1 MTATLNAPQ
10 RPQEGLEH
18 PPRVGVALSGR
29 DHYSEAYKAAQGLRL
44 TLRPWQEYALRV
56 ITAVDEQDKWL
67 YPEVALVAA
76 RQNGKTKILLPR
88 VMMGLA
94 RGERIIHAA
103 QVREISREVL
113 MQLSPI
119 LPKGYKL
126 RQANGQESI
135 TSPMGGEYRI
145 VAAQRGSRGLSADLL
160 IVDELREFEDF
171 DFIAAAA
178 PTIFASAN
186 PQILYLS
193 NAGTE
198 RSVVLNDL
206 KQRAGQPGIA
216 YLEWSA
222 APHRAANDQEGWLEA
237 NPSIGYGNQTIE
249 RLQSLYDKYEN
260 SAQLAV
266 FETEHLCRWVK
277 SMMPRLVADTAW
289 QQCRGQLETPNR
301 PAMGIS
307 VDPSG
312 KRASAALAWKQSD
325 GSIGLLVSAEV
336 SGNPIN
342 VVDLA
347 VDLTAQA
354 AANSVQVV
362 AFDPWTDQHLARH
375 FPVTEAINGSEF
387 ANASE
392 RFVRAVETQGIR
404 WQQADSIS
412 ADLPYVARKST
423 SGNAW
428 MADRAD
434 PDRSIT
440 AALAAIRAVWMA
452 SNPQIQTPSVY

>member
-1 MTATLNAPQ
+1 MTATFSGPQ
-10 RPQEGLEH
+10 TPPDALESL
-18 PPRVGVALSGR
+18 PRVGVALSPT
-29 DHYSEAYKAAQGLRL
+29 DHYSEAYRASQSLGLH
-44 TLRPWQEYALRV
+44 LRPWQEYALRV
-56 ITAVDEQDKWL
+56 MTAVDEDDKWR
-67 YPEVALVAA
+67 YQEVALVAA

-88 VMMGLA
+88 VVMGLE
-94 RGERIIHAA
+94 RGERMIHAA

-113 MQLSPI
+113 MQLAPI

-135 TSPMGGEYRI
+135 TSPVGGEYRI

-206 KQRAGQPGIA
+206 KQRAGTPGLA

-222 APHRAANDQEGWLEA
+222 APERAADDRDGWLEA
-237 NPSIGYGNQTIE
+237 NPSIGYGNQTLE
-249 RLQSLYDKYEN
+249 RMQSLYEKYEN
-260 SAQLAV
+260 SGELAV

-277 SMMPRLVADTAW
+277 SMLPRLVADTAW
-289 QQCRGQLETPNR
+289 QQCRGRIETPNR
-301 PAMGIS
+301 PAMGVS
-307 VDPSG
+307 VDPNG

-336 SGNPIN
+336 TGNPIN
-342 VVDLA
+342 IVDLA

-354 AANSVQVV
+354 AAQSVQVV
-362 AFDPWTDQHLARH
+362 GFDPWTDQHLARH

-392 RFVRAVETQGIR
+392 RFVRAVETGAVK

-412 ADLPYVARKST
+412 ADLPYVIRRDT

-434 PDRSIT
+434 KDRSIT
-440 AALAAIRAVWMA
+440 AALAAIRAVWLA
-452 SNPQIQTPSVY
+452 SNPQIQIPMVY

>member
-1 MTATLNAPQ
+1 M
-10 RPQEGLEH
+10 
-18 PPRVGVALSGR
+18 
-29 DHYSEAYKAAQGLRL
+29 
-44 TLRPWQEYALRV
+44 RPWQEYALRV
-56 ITAVDEQDKWL
+56 ITATDNERWK
-67 YPEVALVAA
+67 YSEVAIIAA

-88 VMMGLA
+88 VMMGLE
-94 RGERIIHAA
+94 RGERMIHAA

-113 MQLSPI
+113 MQLAPI
-119 LPKGYKL
+119 LPAGYKM

-135 TSPMGGEYRI
+135 TSPQGGEYRI

-178 PTIFASAN
+178 PTVFASRN

-198 RSVVLNDL
+198 RSIVLNDL
-206 KQRAGQPGIA
+206 KQRADQAGVA

-222 APHRAANDQEGWLEA
+222 APELAANDPEGWMQA
-237 NPSIGYGNQTIE
+237 NPSIGYGHQTIE

-260 SAQLAV
+260 AGELAV

-277 SMMPRLVADTAW
+277 SMMPRLLPDVAW
-289 QQCRGQLETPNR
+289 QQCRGTLEAPAN

-312 KRASAALAWKQSD
+312 RRASAVVAWKQSD
-325 GSIGLLVSAEV
+325 GSIAVTVSAEV
-336 SGNPIN
+336 TGNPIN
-342 VVDLA
+342 IVDLA

-354 AANSVQVV
+354 QTAGVTAVG
-362 AFDPWTDQHLARH
+362 FDPWTDQHLARH
-375 FPVTEAINGSEF
+375 FPVTEGINGQEF

-392 RFVRAVETQGIR
+392 RFVSAVETQALR
-404 WQQADSIS
+404 WQAADAIS
-412 ADLPYVARKST
+412 VDLPYVARKITTGRSY
-423 SGNAW
+423 

-440 AALAAIRAVWMA
+440 AALAAIRAVWLA
-452 SNPQIQTPSVY
+452 SNPQVQIPQVY

>member
-1 MTATLNAPQ
+1 MTAT
-10 RPQEGLEH
+10 
-18 PPRVGVALSGR
+18 
-29 DHYSEAYKAAQGLRL
+29 
-44 TLRPWQEYALRV
+44 
-56 ITAVDEQDKWL
+56 DELDQWR
-67 YPEVALVAA
+67 YQEVAIITA

-88 VMMGLA
+88 VVMGLE
-94 RGERIIHAA
+94 RGERMIHAA

-113 MQLSPI
+113 MQLSPN

-135 TSPMGGEYRI
+135 TSPNGGEYRI

-206 KQRAGQPGIA
+206 KNRAESPNVA

-222 APHRAANDQEGWLEA
+222 APDRAADDHEGWLEA
-237 NPSIGYGNQTIE
+237 NPSIGYGHQTIE
-249 RLQSLYDKYEN
+249 RLQSLYDKYSN
-260 SAQLAV
+260 SGELEV

-277 SMMPRLVADTAW
+277 SMLPRLVADTAW
-289 QQCRGQLETPNR
+289 QQCRGRLETPNR

-312 KRASAALAWKQSD
+312 RRASAALAWKQSD
-325 GSIGLLVSAEV
+325 GSIGLSVSAEV
-336 SGNPIN
+336 TGNPIN
-342 VVDLA
+342 MVDFA

-354 AANSVQVV
+354 AEASVRVV
-362 AFDPWTDQHLARH
+362 GFDPWTDQHLARH
-375 FPVTEAINGSEF
+375 FPVTEGINGQEF

-392 RFVRAVETQGIR
+392 RFVRAVETQALR

-423 SGNAW
+423 TGNAW

-434 PDRSIT
+434 KDRSMT
-440 AALAAIRAVWMA
+440 AALAAIRAVWLA
-452 SNPQIQTPSVY
+452 SNPQVQVPSVY

>member
-1 MTATLNAPQ
+1 M
-10 RPQEGLEH
+10 
-18 PPRVGVALSGR
+18 ALSGR
-29 DHYSEAYKAAQGLRL
+29 DHYSEAYRASQGLRL
-44 TLRPWQEYALRV
+44 TLRPWQQYALRV

-94 RGERIIHAA
+94 RGERMLHAA

-222 APHRAANDQEGWLEA
+222 APHRAANDHEGWLEA

-249 RLQSLYDKYEN
+249 RLQSLCTT
-260 SAQLAV
+260 STRTAHSWQCL
-266 FETEHLCRWVK
+266 
-277 SMMPRLVADTAW
+277 RLSTY
-289 QQCRGQLETPNR
+289 
-301 PAMGIS
+301 
-307 VDPSG
+307 
-312 KRASAALAWKQSD
+312 AA
-325 GSIGLLVSAEV
+325 GSSL
-336 SGNPIN
+336 
-342 VVDLA
+342 
-347 VDLTAQA
+347 
-354 AANSVQVV
+354 
-362 AFDPWTDQHLARH
+362 
-375 FPVTEAINGSEF
+375 
-387 ANASE
+387 
-392 RFVRAVETQGIR
+392 
-404 WQQADSIS
+404 
-412 ADLPYVARKST
+412 
-423 SGNAW
+423 
-428 MADRAD
+428 
-434 PDRSIT
+434 
-440 AALAAIRAVWMA
+440 
-452 SNPQIQTPSVY
+452 